1 MTKNR
6 YQPTEKTRDRVKAL
20 AGVGLSQEQICTMI
34 ELRSPKTLRRYY
46 SKELAR
52 GIAETCTS
60 VSKTAFSL
68 ATSGK
73 NPAMTIFL
81 LKTRARW
88 SPGMNVTSQSERDEN
103 LIFIYEDYKLPD
115 ADAATEGGL
124 AL

>member
-6 YQPTEKTRDRVKAL
+6 YQPTEKTRERVKAL
-20 AGVGLSQEQICTMI
+20 AGVGLRQEQICTMI
-34 ELRSPKTLRRYY
+34 GLRSPKTLRRYY
-46 SKELAR
+46 SKELAL
-52 GIAETCTS
+52 GIAEACTN

-88 SPGMNVTSQSERDEN
+88 SPGMDVTSQRERDEN
-103 LIFIYEDYKLPD
+103 LIFIYEDYKLPE
-115 ADAATEGGL
+115 AGAATEGGL